1 MLSAVVVVFL
11 LSFGRGKRTLKSN
24 SYENVNVFSGGPR
37 KMCVCVYSV
46 SLDLILLCCLSG
58 VAHVFRTNWSRGR
71 LGIYKIIDDLVV
83 HSIVFLFFF
92 PLSAECRVSF
102 SFREIS

>member
-46 SLDLILLCCLSG
+46 SLDLILLCL
-58 VAHVFRTNWSRGR
+58 
-71 LGIYKIIDDLVV
+71 
-83 HSIVFLFFF
+83 
-92 PLSAECRVSF
+92 
-102 SFREIS
+102 SFRGGTCFQDELE